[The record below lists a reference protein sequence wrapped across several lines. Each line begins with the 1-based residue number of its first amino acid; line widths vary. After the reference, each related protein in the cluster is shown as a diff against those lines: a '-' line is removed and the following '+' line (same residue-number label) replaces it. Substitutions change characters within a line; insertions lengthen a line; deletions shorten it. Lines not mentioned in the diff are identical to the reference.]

1 MRYRQQ
7 QLNLNQNLQVDNYH
21 GLGYNLYDAQDCATD
36 QGLKRL
42 VLEDSKPTE
51 PLDFDLLCL
60 DELQDTTPIIYAF
73 IRKLIR
79 DNQSTKSLQYVV
91 LGDPRQVSHSLEIC

>member
-21 GLGYNLYDAQDCATD
+21 GLGYYLYDAQDCATD

-42 VLEDSKPTE
+42 VLEDPKPTE

-79 DNQSTKSLQYVV
+79 DNQSTRSLQYVV
-91 LGDPRQVSHSLEIC
+91 LGDPRQVSHSLETY